1 MSNCSAIF
9 LVIGATIL
17 IAGIVLI
24 ITLMCRYPKLE
35 TMTGKINQG
44 QLNIYITSLR
54 DPLSKKRAGA
64 QKRLLK
70 IFGINKYKYNSALH
84 WKKDSTH
91 IQSVYPKLNQNA
103 PRFTKRPGAY
113 GLTASFLQ
121 FLNIGYTN
129 KYELITW
136 MEDDVIPAGAE
147 SGLGI
152 KDDSTQGII
161 NMINKRYKVNEQVIT
176 NFENKFSAA
185 INNLPKKKND
195 VYFFGHTAYCE
206 LSGKKPTNS
215 GADWVK
221 IGRNDFYKAGGP
233 GSSCVIFSKAAIISI
248 FEWVQAAKSLDLPI
262 DMLFM
267 ELIKNRVITGWEV
280 NTSITHNQMFY
291 GLFEQLG
298 TYCHHRKNN
307 TIDI

>member
-1 MSNCSAIF
+1 MQSKMSKSLLNRAVSGG
-9 LVIGATIL
+9 VSRMMGARAFSNSVTYEMKD
-17 IAGIVLI
+17 LI
-24 ITLMCRYPKLE
+24 IDPDQKGKPVFSLYRLE
-35 TMTGKINQG
+35 ESQMPT
-44 QLNIYITSLR
+44 
-54 DPLSKKRAGA
+54 
-64 QKRLLK
+64 
-70 IFGINKYKYNSALH
+70 
-84 WKKDSTH
+84 
-91 IQSVYPKLNQNA
+91 
-103 PRFTKRPGAY
+103 
-113 GLTASFLQ
+113 TAT
-121 FLNIGYTN
+121 TN
-129 KYELITW
+129 KDELITW

-152 KDDSTQGII
+152 KDDSTQGIT